1 MGKIEEAL
9 KAEITRLAKKEL
21 RTVIDPL
28 SQDVR
33 DLKRAVSRLVKVV
46 GKLEK
51 PAEQEAH
58 RLAVEKEHLKASDDE
73 VKVARVSGRATK
85 NLRKKLGISQQK
97 LAVLLGVSPG
107 AVALWEQGRTKPRG
121 RNKESLVALRKLGRR
136 DVKRILEK
144 ASS

>member
-28 SQDVR
+28 SKDVR
-33 DLKRAVSRLVKVV
+33 DLKRTVSRLVKVV

-51 PAEQEAH
+51 AAEQETH
-58 RLAVEKEHLKASDDE
+58 RREIEKKHLKASDDE
-73 VKVARVSGRATK
+73 VKVARVSGRAIK

-107 AVALWEQGRTKPRG
+107 AVAFWEQGRTKPRG
-121 RNKESLVALRKLGRR
+121 RNKASLVALRKLGRR